1 MNTARVKYWA
11 RHKLASCIRL
21 ARECNQD
28 YVKTGTPAYRQIRR
42 EAMQDARDWRNFLN
56 TL

>member
-1 MNTARVKYWA
+1 MKTDRVKYWA
-11 RHKLASCIRL
+11 RPKLASCIRL

-28 YVKTGTPAYRQIRR
+28 YIKTGTPAYRQIRR